1 MNSEIFIPIL
11 TAIIG
16 GILAGIPSLVS
27 YRIKK
32 VELEH
37 AYRISSTERFQ
48 KITHKYVEDIYKPL
62 YRVLIN
68 LEAYIK
74 DSQIDVNSFTKGIY
88 LQISS
93 LKELLSKEERMF
105 LSKDIENELVEM
117 YWFIANSFNTRS
129 VNIGI
134 KNTFQIF
141 GVRSVKYLEGT
152 YKCEIKARLKINTL
166 KFIERIIKFFNFL
179 TLNLGVSNNI
189 NGSFEIYYKAA
200 AVGSD
205 IFKKQLEKYI
215 NSLKNQVKLVLI
227 GEVH

>member
-93 LKELLSKEERMF
+93 LKNFFQRKKECF
-105 LSKDIENELVEM
+105 
-117 YWFIANSFNTRS
+117 
-129 VNIGI
+129 
-134 KNTFQIF
+134 
-141 GVRSVKYLEGT
+141 
-152 YKCEIKARLKINTL
+152 CLKIL
-166 KFIERIIKFFNFL
+166 KMNW
-179 TLNLGVSNNI
+179 
-189 NGSFEIYYKAA
+189 
-200 AVGSD
+200 
-205 IFKKQLEKYI
+205 
-215 NSLKNQVKLVLI
+215 
-227 GEVH
+227 